1 MVHGIIGIAVIIILI
16 IIQNIKNK
24 RKGKK
29 FDKAYF
35 SIDVCIGIIAML
47 ISILITINCYKPEYI
62 LTKTQPIESLD
73 VLSGSKGNFILGAGN
88 IKNHITYYY
97 YVKDKEGLY
106 ELKSISGENIKL
118 RQEGDEN
125 KAYIEVYEPKAK
137 DVILY
142 WMIGNKYIIVV
153 PENTIQKE
161 FNANIK

>member
-16 IIQNIKNK
+16 IIQNIRNK

-29 FDKAYF
+29 CNTEYF
-35 SIDVCIGIIAML
+35 SIDVCVGIIAML
-47 ISILITINCYKPEYI
+47 ISILITINYYKPEYI

-73 VLSGSKGNFILGAGN
+73 VLSGSKGNFILGAGS

-97 YVKDKEGLY
+97 YVKDEEGLY
-106 ELKSISGENIKL
+106 ELKSISGENIKIK
-118 RQEGDEN
+118 QEVNEN
-125 KAYIEVYEPKAK
+125 KAYIEVYEPKTK

-142 WMIGNKYIIVV
+142 WLMDSEYIIVV
-153 PENTIQKE
+153 PENTIQKD

>member
-1 MVHGIIGIAVIIILI
+1 MVHVIIGIVVIIILL
-16 IIQNIKNK
+16 IIQKVRDGI
-24 RKGKK
+24 KGKK
-29 FDKAYF
+29 FDAEYF

-62 LTKTQPIESLD
+62 LTRTQPIESLD

-106 ELKSISGENIKL
+106 ELKSISGENIKIK
-118 RQEGDEN
+118 QEGKEN
-125 KAYIEVYEPKAK
+125 KAFIEVYEPKTK

-161 FNANIK
+161 FNANVK

>member
-1 MVHGIIGIAVIIILI
+1 MVHGIIGITVIIILTS
-16 IIQNIKNK
+16 IQNNK

-29 FDKAYF
+29 CNTEYF
-35 SIDVCIGIIAML
+35 SIDVCVGIIAML

-106 ELKSISGENIKL
+106 ELKSISGENIKIK
-118 RQEGDEN
+118 QEGKEN
-125 KAYIEVYEPKAK
+125 KAFIEVYEPKTK